1 MVTAFVRQRLPL
13 VPFHVR
19 QRLRMVTF
27 SVRQRGQTE
36 GGRRAKGAPRGGAG
50 ELGGHARI
58 P

>member
-27 SVRQRGQTE
+27 SVRQRDADQRLLKLPTLI
-36 GGRRAKGAPRGGAG
+36 GGAF
-50 ELGGHARI
+50 
-58 P
+58 